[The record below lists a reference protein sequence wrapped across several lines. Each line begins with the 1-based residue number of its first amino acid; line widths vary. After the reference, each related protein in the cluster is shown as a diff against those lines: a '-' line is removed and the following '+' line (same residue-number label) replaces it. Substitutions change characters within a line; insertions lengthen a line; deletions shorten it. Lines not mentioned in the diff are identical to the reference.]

1 MKKAVR
7 FSRRFLSFLGMAGVF
22 FACSALAYGFL
33 RSQLYADLL
42 LARGRAEQTMNT
54 LFTAMRQDRPQEGRF
69 AREPFDVAE
78 ILEEY
83 PELREKIA
91 GIATYSA
98 GGRLLFRYGE
108 IAPGILPAPPP
119 PPEDASWRK
128 YLFDEENKTIN
139 IISFLPAPRR
149 RGHHREDRA
158 AFFLFSVR
166 QDDYWLK
173 RRAAWGIFAGAEAL
187 LLVAIWRIRNLM
199 KKNRA
204 YREKLF
210 EQKELVALGT
220 AARTLAHEIK
230 NPLSAIQ
237 LQADIIGKV
246 CPDKVTA
253 ELQAITQ
260 EVGRL
265 RRLTDRMGDFLREPR
280 GMPVPVDLRDFTQG
294 VLLHSGEDA
303 GFSGEKGLWVL
314 VDPDRLH
321 SIIYNLLRNA
331 LESGSPSGTVE
342 IQVSRLRVPLL
353 DSDGSSGSCAMLE
366 VLDRGA
372 GLSPENTKRV
382 FDPFFTTKSKGS
394 GVGLAIARRF
404 AEAAGGS
411 LTIENREGGGARAAL
426 MIPCTQETAKK

>member
-1 MKKAVR
+1 MKRAVR
-7 FSRRFLSFLGMAGVF
+7 FSRRFLSLVFAAGVF
-22 FACSALAYGFL
+22 LACSALAYGFL
-33 RSQLYADLL
+33 RSQLYANLL
-42 LARGRAEQTMNT
+42 LARGRAEQAMST
-54 LFTAMRQDRPQEGRF
+54 LFTAMRQERSQEGRF
-69 AREPFDVAE
+69 ARESFDVE
-78 ILEEY
+78 GILEEY

-91 GIATYSA
+91 GLASYSA
-98 GGRLLFRYGE
+98 AGRLLFRYGE
-108 IAPGILPAPPP
+108 AVPETFSPDAL
-119 PPEDASWRK
+119 PEDASWRN
-128 YLFDEENKTIN
+128 YIFDEKTKTVN

-149 RGHHREDRA
+149 RAHREDHA

-166 QDDYWLK
+166 QDDYWTK
-173 RRAAWGIFAGAEAL
+173 RRAAWGIFAGVEVL
-187 LLVAIWRIRNLM
+187 LFAAIWRIRSLLS
-199 KKNRA
+199 KNKT
-204 YREKLF
+204 YREKLL

-237 LQADIIGKV
+237 LQADIIGRV
-246 CPDKVTA
+246 CPEKVTA

-265 RRLTDRMGDFLREPR
+265 RRLTDRVGDFLREPR
-280 GMPVPVDLRDFTQG
+280 GMPVPVDLRDFAQG

-303 GFSGEKGLWVL
+303 GFSGEKSLWVL
-314 VDPDRLH
+314 IDPDRLH

-331 LESGSPSGTVE
+331 LESGSSPGSVE
-342 IQVSRLRVPLL
+342 IRVSRARVPRS
-353 DSDGSSGSCAMLE
+353 DDDGSSGSRAMLE

-372 GLSPENTKRV
+372 GLSPENAKRV

-411 LTIENREGGGARAAL
+411 LEIENREDGGARAVL
-426 MIPCTQETAKK
+426 MIPCTQETENK

>member
-54 LFTAMRQDRPQEGRF
+54 LFTAMRQERSQEGRF

-83 PELREKIA
+83 PELRERIA

-98 GGRLLFRYGE
+98 AGRLLFRYGE
-108 IAPGILPAPPP
+108 IAPETFSASPPSP
-119 PPEDASWRK
+119 GEESSWRN
-128 YLFDEENKTIN
+128 YLFDEKNKTVN
-139 IISFLPAPRR
+139 IVSFLPAPRR
-149 RGHHREDRA
+149 RMQREDHA

-173 RRAAWGIFAGAEAL
+173 RRAAWGLFAGVELL
-187 LLVAIWRIRNLM
+187 LLVAIWRIRSLVT
-199 KKNRA
+199 KNRG

-246 CPDKVTA
+246 CPEKVTA

-265 RRLTDRMGDFLREPR
+265 RRLTDR
-280 GMPVPVDLRDFTQG
+280 
-294 VLLHSGEDA
+294 
-303 GFSGEKGLWVL
+303 
-314 VDPDRLH
+314 
-321 SIIYNLLRNA
+321 
-331 LESGSPSGTVE
+331 
-342 IQVSRLRVPLL
+342 
-353 DSDGSSGSCAMLE
+353 
-366 VLDRGA
+366 
-372 GLSPENTKRV
+372 
-382 FDPFFTTKSKGS
+382 
-394 GVGLAIARRF
+394 
-404 AEAAGGS
+404 
-411 LTIENREGGGARAAL
+411 
-426 MIPCTQETAKK
+426 